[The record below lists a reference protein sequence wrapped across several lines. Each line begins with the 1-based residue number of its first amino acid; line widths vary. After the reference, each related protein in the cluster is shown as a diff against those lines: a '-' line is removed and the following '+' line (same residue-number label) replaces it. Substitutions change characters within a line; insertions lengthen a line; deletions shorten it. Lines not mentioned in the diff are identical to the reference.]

1 MADALGIVS
10 VISSATVAIAVPFLT
25 SHFQRRERALARE
38 QAAIDEFAANVGRCR
53 DCVDRSASRA

>member
-38 QAAIDEFAANVGRCR
+38 QAAIDELRQT
-53 DCVDRSASRA
+53 SSSRGLVAFSR

>member
-10 VISSATVAIAVPFLT
+10 VISSATVAVAVPFLT

-38 QAAIDEFAANVGRCR
+38 QAAMDELRKPWTVQGLR
-53 DCVDRSASRA
+53 